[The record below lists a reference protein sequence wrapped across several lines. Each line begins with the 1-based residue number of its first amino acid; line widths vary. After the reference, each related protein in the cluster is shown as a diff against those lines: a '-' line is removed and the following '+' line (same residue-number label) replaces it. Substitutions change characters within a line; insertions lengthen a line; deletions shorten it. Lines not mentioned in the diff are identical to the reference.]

1 MDKIIHLESR
11 INQIY
16 DHLYANSPVRIP
28 TAIAKEVGKIL
39 RSLAYIEEHEKQ
51 KPAIFLLLKENKF
64 ENDKDIIKQVAILI
78 RQSFKNA
85 NDLSRFYESEN
96 DINLTDSNI
105 AFVCGKLCDIQI
117 TTTQRDVFGDAME
130 IFRSHWAKSNGGQFF
145 TDQKVTQLAIK
156 LLQFNPLNGDDFIDI
171 CAGTGGFLIAALKHI
186 KELANGNEE
195 KARKIAGKALLGQEI
210 DKELADIANST
221 IAFQLGLPKST
232 LVNRGDSILQSVFGS
247 NNNIKYNSHLCLAT
261 NPPFGTKITIK
272 DAEILGG
279 YELAKTYTREGLFG
293 EESRII
299 QRAPDILFIE
309 QNIKLLRPGT
319 GRLAIVVPYQI
330 VSGPQT
336 LFVRQWILKHAEI
349 LAVIDL
355 PPETFQPH
363 TGTKASLLV
372 LKRREKALDSV
383 DLSKDGKIFM
393 STPKWIGHDRR
404 GNPTYKKAE
413 DGSTTDQILTD
424 FPTIEKDFSAFLA
437 GEEIEQNSSISFVIT
452 PEKIANE
459 QHLRLDARFYRSHKI
474 NQEHF
479 SNNKK
484 NEDWDYIKVKD
495 VVGKI
500 FYPGR
505 FARNYVNNDVDSIPF
520 LGGTNISQLLLR
532 TEKRIGINSPKVD
545 ELKVKE
551 GWILI
556 TRSGSVGIV
565 STVPIAWDGFAF
577 SEHVIRIV
585 PDKNKLAPEYLFAFL
600 KTKYAQEIIARGVYG
615 SVIDEITPEYIGK
628 LEIPVPKD
636 KKIFEQIVNSI
647 RNGEKERQK
656 SIDNLSLG
664 IELLEKTLAI

>member
-1 MDKIIHLESR
+1 MNTAVHLESR

-39 RSLAYIEEHEKQ
+39 RALAYIEQSEKQ
-51 KPAIFLLLKENKF
+51 KPTIFFTLGKNKF
-64 ENDKDIIKQVAILI
+64 ESDKTVIKQVAELI
-78 RQSFKNA
+78 RESFGKANA
-85 NDLSRFYESEN
+85 RSKYYESES

-105 AFVCGKLCDIQI
+105 AFACAKLGDIQV

-145 TDQKVTQLAIK
+145 TDQRVTQLAVK
-156 LLQFNPLNGDDFIDI
+156 LLQFNPLKGDDFVDI

-186 KELANGNEE
+186 KELTGGSEE
-195 KARKIAGKALLGQEI
+195 RARKVASNSISGQEI
-210 DKELADIANST
+210 DKELTDIANST
-221 IAFQLGLPKST
+221 IAFQLGIAKSN
-232 LVNRGDSILQSVFGS
+232 LVSSGDSILHSAFNSKKGIS
-247 NNNIKYNSHLCLAT
+247 YNSHSCLAT

-279 YELAKTYTREGLFG
+279 YDLAKTYTRAGLFG
-293 EESRII
+293 DESKII

-309 QNIKLLRPGT
+309 QNIKLLKPGT

-336 LFVRQWILKHAEI
+336 LFVRQWILRQAEI

-372 LKRREKALDSV
+372 LKRRIKTLDNI

-413 DGSTTDQILTD
+413 DGSVTDQILTD
-424 FPTIEKDFSAFLA
+424 FPSVEKEFSAFLT
-437 GEEIEQNSSISFVIT
+437 GEDFKSNSSTSFVIA

-459 QHLRLDARFYRSHKI
+459 QHLRLDARYYRSHKT

-479 SNNKK
+479 SDSGKK
-484 NEDWDYIKVKD
+484 TGWDYIKVKD

-505 FARNYVNNDVDSIPF
+505 FTRNYVNNEIDSIPF

-532 TEKRIGINSPKVD
+532 TEKRIGVTSHKVE
-545 ELKVKE
+545 ELKVKS

-565 STVPIAWDGFAF
+565 STVPAAWDGFAF

-585 PDKNKLAPEYLFAFL
+585 PDKSKLEPEYLFAFL

-628 LEIPVPKD
+628 LEIPIPKD
-636 KKIFEQIVNSI
+636 KKVLDQIVNSI

-656 SIDNLSLG
+656 SIDNLLFG

>member
-1 MDKIIHLESR
+1 MNTSIHLESR
-11 INQIY
+11 VNQIY
-16 DHLYANSPVRIP
+16 DYLYANSPVKIP

-39 RSLAYIEEHEKQ
+39 RALAFAEQAKKQ
-51 KPAIFLLLKENKF
+51 KPQILASDFTKK
-64 ENDKDIIKQVAILI
+64 NDKEQIKEIASIVRDYF
-78 RQSFKNA
+78 RQA
-85 NDLSRFYESEN
+85 NTKSKYYESES
-96 DINLTDSNI
+96 DINLTDANI
-105 AFVCGKLCDIQI
+105 TYVYGKIADIQI

-145 TDQKVTQLAIK
+145 TDQRVTQLAIK
-156 LLQFNPLNGDDFIDI
+156 LLQFNPLKGDDFVDI

-186 KELANGNEE
+186 KELTVGNEE
-195 KARKIAGKALLGQEI
+195 KSRKIATNAILGQEI
-210 DKELADIANST
+210 DKELCEIANST
-221 IAFQLGLPKST
+221 IAFQLGLSKSN
-232 LVNRGDSILQSVFGS
+232 LVNHGDSILQSSF
-247 NNNIKYNSHLCLAT
+247 NSEKKISYGKHTCLAT

-272 DAEILGG
+272 DPEVLSS
-279 YELAKTYTREGLFG
+279 YDLAKTYTRAGLFG
-293 EESRII
+293 DESKIV

-309 QNIKLLRPGT
+309 QNLNLLKPGI

-336 LFVRQWILKHAEI
+336 MFVRQWILRHAEI

-372 LKRREKALDSV
+372 LKRRKNVLEKI

-404 GNPTYKKAE
+404 GNPTYKKSE
-413 DGSTTDQILTD
+413 DGSITDQILTD
-424 FPTIEKDFSAFLA
+424 FPTVEKDFSDYL
-437 GEEIEQNSSISFVIT
+437 NNLSLTDKSSISFVID
-452 PEKIANE
+452 PEKISNE
-459 QHLRLDARFYRSHKI
+459 QHLRLDARYYKSHI
-474 NQEHF
+474 NNQEHF
-479 SNNKK
+479 SDKK
-484 NEDWDYIKVKD
+484 KTGWKYVQIKD
-495 VVGKI
+495 VVQNI

-505 FARNYVNNDVDSIPF
+505 FARNYVNNEVDSIPF

-532 TEKRIGINSPKVD
+532 TEKRIGINSNKID
-545 ELKVKE
+545 ELRVKE

-565 STVPIAWDGFAF
+565 STVPAAWNGYAF

-585 PDKNKLAPEYLFAFL
+585 PDDTKLSADYLFAFL

-636 KKIFEQIVNSI
+636 DKAFKQIVNLI
-647 RNGEKERQK
+647 KTGEKERQK
-656 SIDNLSLG
+656 SISNLNLG
-664 IELLEKTLAI
+664 IDLLEKTLSI

>member
-1 MDKIIHLESR
+1 MNTAIHLESR

-16 DHLYANSPVRIP
+16 DHFYANSPVRIP
-28 TAIAKEVGKIL
+28 TAIAKEVGKVL
-39 RSLAYIEEHEKQ
+39 RALAYIEQSEKQ
-51 KPAIFLLLKENKF
+51 KPAIFSTLGKNKF
-64 ENDKDIIKQVAILI
+64 ENDKTVIKQVAELI
-78 RQSFKNA
+78 RENFRKANA
-85 NDLSRFYESEN
+85 RSKYYESES

-105 AFVCGKLCDIQI
+105 VFACGKLGDIQV

-145 TDQKVTQLAIK
+145 TDQRVTQLAIK
-156 LLQFNPLNGDDFIDI
+156 LLQFNPLKGDDFVDI

-186 KELANGNEE
+186 KELTGGNEE
-195 KARKIAGKALLGQEI
+195 KARKVASNSISGQEI
-210 DKELADIANST
+210 DKELTDIANST
-221 IAFQLGLPKST
+221 IAFQLGIAKST
-232 LVNRGDSILQSVFGS
+232 LVASGDSILHSAFTS
-247 NNNIKYNSHLCLAT
+247 NKNINYNSHSCLAT

-279 YELAKTYTREGLFG
+279 YDLAKTYTRAGLFG
-293 EESRII
+293 DESKII

-309 QNIKLLRPGT
+309 QNIKLLKPGT

-336 LFVRQWILKHAEI
+336 LFVRQWILRQAEI

-372 LKRREKALDSV
+372 LKRRMKPLDSI

-404 GNPTYKKAE
+404 GNPTYKKSE
-413 DGSTTDQILTD
+413 DGSVTDQILTD
-424 FPTIEKDFSAFLA
+424 FPTVENEFSAFLA
-437 GEEIEQNSSISFVIT
+437 GKDFKSDSSTSFVMS
-452 PEKIANE
+452 PDKIANE
-459 QHLRLDARFYRSHKI
+459 QHLRLDARYYRSHKI

-479 SNNKK
+479 SDNRKK
-484 NEDWDYIKVKD
+484 AGWNYIKVKD

-505 FARNYVNNDVDSIPF
+505 FTRNYVSNEADSIPF

-532 TEKRIGINSPKVD
+532 TEKRIGITSHKVE
-545 ELKVKE
+545 ELKVKS

-565 STVPIAWDGFAF
+565 STVPFAWDGFAF

-585 PDKNKLAPEYLFAFL
+585 PDKSKLEPEYLFAFL

-636 KKIFEQIVNSI
+636 KKVLDQIVSSI
-647 RNGEKERQK
+647 RNGEKDRQK
-656 SIDNLSLG
+656 SIDNLSFG

>member
-1 MDKIIHLESR
+1 MNTSVHLESR
-11 INQIY
+11 VNQIY
-16 DHLYANSPVRIP
+16 DYLYANSPVKVP
-28 TAIAKEVGKIL
+28 TSIAKEVGKIL
-39 RSLAYIEEHEKQ
+39 RALAYAEQTKKQ
-51 KPAIFLLLKENKF
+51 KPQIFSSDSARR
-64 ENDKDIIKQVAILI
+64 NDKEKIKETANIIRDYFKQA
-78 RQSFKNA
+78 NA
-85 NDLSRFYESEN
+85 KSKYYESES
-96 DINLTDSNI
+96 DINLTDANI
-105 AFVCGKLCDIQI
+105 AYVYGKIADIQI

-145 TDQKVTQLAIK
+145 TDQRVTQLAIK
-156 LLQFNPLNGDDFIDI
+156 LLQFNPLKGDDFVDI

-186 KELANGNEE
+186 KELTDGNEE
-195 KARKIAGKALLGQEI
+195 KSRKIATNSILGQEI
-210 DKELADIANST
+210 DKELCEIANST
-221 IAFQLGLPKST
+221 IAFQLGLSKSG
-232 LVNRGDSILQSVFGS
+232 LVNHGDSILQSSF
-247 NNNIKYNSHLCLAT
+247 NSGKEISYSKHTCLAT

-272 DAEILGG
+272 DPEVLSS
-279 YELAKTYTREGLFG
+279 YDLAKTYTRTGLFG
-293 EESRII
+293 DESKIV

-309 QNIKLLRPGT
+309 QNLNLLKPGI

-336 LFVRQWILKHAEI
+336 MFVRQWILRHAEI

-372 LKRREKALDSV
+372 LKRRKNVLDKI
-383 DLSKDGKIFM
+383 DLSKDGKVFM

-404 GNPTYKKAE
+404 GNPSYKKSE
-413 DGSTTDQILTD
+413 DGSITDQILTD
-424 FPTIEKDFSAFLA
+424 FPVVEKDFSDYLKNLELA
-437 GEEIEQNSSISFVIT
+437 DKSVISFTID

-459 QHLRLDARFYRSHKI
+459 QHLRLDARFYKSHK
-474 NQEHF
+474 NNKEHF
-479 SNNKK
+479 SEKK
-484 NEDWDYIKVKD
+484 KTGWKYVQIKD
-495 VVGKI
+495 VAQNI

-505 FARNYVNNDVDSIPF
+505 FTRNYVSHDADSVPF

-532 TEKRIGINSPKVD
+532 TEKRIGVNSHKID
-545 ELKVKE
+545 ELRVKE

-565 STVPIAWDGFAF
+565 STVPAAWSGYAF

-585 PDKNKLAPEYLFAFL
+585 PDDSKLSADYLFAFL

-636 KKIFEQIVNSI
+636 DKVYKQIVNLI
-647 RNGEKERQK
+647 KTGEKERQK
-656 SIDNLSLG
+656 SIDNLNLG
-664 IELLEKTLAI
+664 IELLEKTLTT